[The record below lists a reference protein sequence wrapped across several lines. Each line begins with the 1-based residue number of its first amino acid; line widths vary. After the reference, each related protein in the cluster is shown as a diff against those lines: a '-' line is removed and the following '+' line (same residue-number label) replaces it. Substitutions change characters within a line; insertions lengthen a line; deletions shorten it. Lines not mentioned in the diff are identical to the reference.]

1 MTRLLV
7 LAALAIITGTVT
19 AAGLRYVLRPCD
31 DIEDVARSLGR
42 SYRDL
47 QKEIRDLRHVPAEWT
62 EEYNQ

>member
-1 MTRLLV
+1 MTRMLI

-31 DIEDVARSLGR
+31 CDSDIEAIVDATRE
-42 SYRDL
+42 YRY
-47 QKEIRDLRHVPAEWT
+47 VPAGWT